1 MYDIGLSANICF
13 NFSRII
19 QWFLVSAS
27 KKVPPTG
34 EIPARSIGDRGYGRQ
49 IRYHRSMGYALRS
62 ILL

>member
-1 MYDIGLSANICF
+1 M
-13 NFSRII
+13 
-19 QWFLVSAS
+19 SAS